1 MSEESFLIPV
11 SDITRGMV
19 LAKDVVS
26 QDGMVLA
33 LKGAVL
39 DNVSIRKLRAF
50 GIEYVTI
57 KPAVPKKLIKAKI
70 IPKIVEKVEFISFE
84 TVYRQSADEYKSLV
98 QDISA
103 GKQVDISELY
113 RLTDG
118 IVQSLN
124 IKSDA
129 FTFINYISQAEG
141 HIFPHCVNVSILC
154 NIFANWLGLNP
165 KAVMELSVAGLLHDI
180 GMVEISSNI
189 INKPGPLTKNEL
201 NEIFDH
207 PTDGYR
213 MIMNQ
218 NMPNPVKAA
227 VLLHH
232 ERMDGSGYPHKV
244 DSIKISPYAKILSI
258 CDTYDAMTADRP
270 YRPKMAPFKAI
281 RELETGLYGVLDT
294 RYLLIFL
301 QNIAY
306 NYQGTWVQLSD
317 GRPAEIMFIH
327 RLNISKPIVRT
338 AEDEIIDLAS
348 RPDLEIDSLI

>member
-1 MSEESFLIPV
+1 MSQETFRIPV

-26 QDGMVLA
+26 NDKMVLA
-33 LKGAVL
+33 LKDAIL

-50 GIEYVTI
+50 GIEHVTI
-57 KPAVPKKLIKAKI
+57 RPAVPRKLIKAKV
-70 IPKIVEKVEFISFE
+70 IPNVVEKVEFISFE
-84 TVYRQSADEYKSLV
+84 NVYTQSTDEYRSLV
-98 QDISA
+98 QEISS
-103 GKQVDISELY
+103 GNQVDISELY

-118 IVQSLN
+118 IMKSLK
-124 IKSDA
+124 IKGDA

-154 NIFANWLGLNP
+154 NIFAHWLKLNP

-180 GMVEISSNI
+180 GMIQIDGKI
-189 INKPGPLTKNEL
+189 INKPGPLTKPEL
-201 NEIFDH
+201 KKIHSH
-207 PTDGYR
+207 PTGGYQ
-213 MIMNQ
+213 MILNQ
-218 NMPNPVKAA
+218 NLPNTVKAA

-232 ERMDGSGYPHKV
+232 ERLDSSGYPHSF
-244 DSIKISPYAKILSI
+244 DSERITPYSKILSI
-258 CDTYDAMTADRP
+258 CDTYDAMTSDRP
-270 YRPKMAPFKAI
+270 YRPKKAPFKVI
-281 RELETGLYGVLDT
+281 RELEAGMYGVLDT

-306 NYQGTWVQLSD
+306 NYQGAWVQLSD

-327 RLNISKPIVRT
+327 KLNISKPIVRT
-338 AEDEIIDLAS
+338 SEEEIIDLAS